1 MDENVFIARQPI
13 LDRDESLFAYELLF
27 RKKQTDANASV
38 LNDVEATAQVL
49 DNALNNVGTAKLVG
63 NHLAFINCSYEFLT
77 SEILFMLDSKIFVLE
92 ILETVEID
100 DKIVEAVKNFHSLGY
115 KIAIDDFIPTC
126 EKLNRIL
133 PLLPYINVV
142 KLEFPA
148 LANSDIK
155 KTVKIFHDRNIKVL
169 AEKIET
175 QENFRECYD
184 AGCDFFQGYFFA
196 KPENFSANKLNT
208 NIIEVFEL
216 MKSIDKRLDFTH
228 LEAQFKRHP
237 ELLVNL
243 IKYLN
248 SASFGLR
255 SKITSIKHAIT
266 LLGYD
271 NLKRWLLILAYAGGN
286 EAKINSHSPLL
297 VNAIHRAKF
306 FEELSKF
313 LKLSEN
319 VTEKAYLMGLISHL
333 DMIYKVPIQS
343 VLEQMNLDTEI
354 NQAIINKDGTLGELF
369 TLLQAIEADD
379 LDRIELSLTHLSLS
393 TENINAAL
401 LKAYEASNNI

>member
-1 MDENVFIARQPI
+1 MNENVFIARQPI

-27 RKKQTDANASV
+27 RKKQADASASV
-38 LNDVEATAQVL
+38 IDDVEATAQVL
-49 DNALNNVGTAKLVG
+49 DNALNNVGISKLVG

-77 SEILFMLDSKIFVLE
+77 SEILYLLDGKIFVLE

-100 DKIVEAVKNFHSLGY
+100 EKIIEAVKDFHNMGY
-115 KIAIDDFIPTC
+115 KIAIDDFIPTQ
-126 EKLNRIL
+126 EKLSRIL
-133 PLLPYINVV
+133 PLLPYLSFV

-155 KTVKIFHDRNIKVL
+155 KTVKIFHEKNIKVL

-175 QENFRECYD
+175 KENFKECYD

-196 KPENFSANKLNT
+196 KPENFSANKLNA
-208 NIIEVFEL
+208 NIVEVFEL
-216 MKSIDKRLDFTH
+216 LKSVDKRVDFTH
-228 LEAQFKRHP
+228 IEAQFKRQP

-271 NLKRWLLILAYAGGN
+271 NLKRWLLILAYAGSN
-286 EAKINSHSPLL
+286 AKINEHSPLL
-297 VNAIHRAKF
+297 INAIHRAKF

-343 VLEQMNLDTEI
+343 VLEQMNLDMEI
-354 NQAIINKDGTLGELF
+354 NQAIINKQGPLGELF

-379 LDRIELSLTHLSLS
+379 LDKIELSLTHLSLS

-401 LKAYEASNNI
+401 MKAYEASSNI

>member
-1 MDENVFIARQPI
+1 MDEDVFIARQPI
-13 LDRDESLFAYELLF
+13 LDREEALYAYELLF
-27 RKKQTDANASV
+27 RKKKADAHASV
-38 LNDVEATAQVL
+38 INDVEATAQVL

-77 SEILFMLDSKIFVLE
+77 SEILYMLDSKMFVLE

-100 DKIVEAVKNFHSLGY
+100 DKIIDAVKTFHDMGY
-115 KIAIDDFIPTC
+115 KIAIDDFIPTS
-126 EKLNRIL
+126 EKLKRIL
-133 PLLPYINVV
+133 PLLPYISIV

-148 LANSDIK
+148 LTAADIQK
-155 KTVKIFHDRNIKVL
+155 SVKIFHDRNIKVL

-184 AGCDFFQGYFFA
+184 AGCDYFQGYFFA
-196 KPENFSANKLNT
+196 KPENFSANKLNA
-208 NIIEVFEL
+208 NILEVFEL
-216 MKSIDKRLDFTH
+216 LKSVDKRVDFAH
-228 LEAQFKRHP
+228 LEAQFKRQP

-248 SASFGLR
+248 SAAFGLR

-271 NLKRWLLILAYAGGN
+271 NLKRWLLILAYAGN
-286 EAKINSHSPLL
+286 TAKISEHSPLL

-313 LKLSEN
+313 LKLSEH

-333 DMIYKVPIQS
+333 DMIYKVPMQS

-354 NQAIINKDGTLGELF
+354 NQAIINKNGILGDLF

-379 LDRIELSLTHLSLS
+379 LDKIELSLTRLSLS
-393 TENINAAL
+393 TENINEAL
-401 LKAYEASNNI
+401 LKSYEASNNI

>member
-13 LDRDESLFAYELLF
+13 LDREESLFAYELLF
-27 RKKQTDANASV
+27 RKKQADANASV
-38 LNDVEATAQVL
+38 INDVEATAQVL
-49 DNALNNVGTAKLVG
+49 DNALNNVGIAKLVG

-77 SEILFMLDSKIFVLE
+77 SEILYMLDSKTFVLE

-100 DKIVEAVKNFHSLGY
+100 EKIIEAVKDFHGMGY
-115 KIAIDDFIPTC
+115 KIAIDDFVPTQ
-126 EKLNRIL
+126 EKLDRL
-133 PLLPYINVV
+133 SPLLPYLSFV

-148 LANSDIK
+148 LDNANIK
-155 KTVKIFHDRNIKVL
+155 KTVKIFHEKDIKVL

-196 KPENFSANKLNT
+196 KPENFSARKLNT

-216 MKSIDKRLDFTH
+216 MKSVDKRADFAH
-228 LEAQFKRHP
+228 LEAQFKRQP

-255 SKITSIKHAIT
+255 SKIKSIKHAIA

-271 NLKRWLLILAYAGGN
+271 NLKRWLLILAYAGSN
-286 EAKINSHSPLL
+286 EKINEHSPLL
-297 VNAIHRAKF
+297 INAIHRAKF

-333 DMIYKVPIQS
+333 DMIYKVPMQS

-354 NQAIINKDGTLGELF
+354 NQAIINKNGILGELF
-369 TLLQAIEADD
+369 TLLQAIEADN
-379 LDRIELSLTHLSLS
+379 LDKVELSLTNLSLS

-401 LKAYEASNNI
+401 FKAYEASNNI

>member
-1 MDENVFIARQPI
+1 MAENVFIARQPI
-13 LDRDESLFAYELLF
+13 LNRDESLFAYELLF
-27 RKKQTDANASV
+27 RKKQADSTATV
-38 LNDVEATAQVL
+38 INDVEATAQVL
-49 DNALNNVGTAKLVG
+49 DNALNNVGISKLVG
-63 NHLAFINCSYEFLT
+63 NNFAFINCSYEFLT
-77 SEILFMLDSKIFVLE
+77 SEILYMLDSKIFVLE

-115 KIAIDDFIPTC
+115 KIAIDDFIPTQ

-133 PLLPYINVV
+133 PLLPYLSIV

-148 LANSDIK
+148 LTVDDIK
-155 KTVKIFHDRNIKVL
+155 KSVKIFHDKNIKVL

-175 QENFRECYD
+175 QENFKDCYD

-196 KPENFSANKLNT
+196 KPENFSANKLNS
-208 NIIEVFEL
+208 NVVEVFEL
-216 MKSIDKRLDFTH
+216 LKSVDKREDFNK
-228 LEAQFKRHP
+228 LEAQFKKHP

-286 EAKINSHSPLL
+286 SAKINDHSPLL

-306 FEELSKF
+306 FEELSKL

-343 VLEQMNLDTEI
+343 ILEQMNLDTEI
-354 NQAIINKDGTLGELF
+354 NQAIINKNGILGDLF
-369 TLLQAIEADD
+369 TLLQAVEADD
-379 LDRIELSLTHLSLS
+379 LDKIELSLTQLSLS
-393 TENINAAL
+393 TENISAAL

>member
-13 LDRDESLFAYELLF
+13 LDRDESLFGYELLF
-27 RKKQTDANASV
+27 RKKQTDASASV
-38 LNDVEATAQVL
+38 INDVEATAQVL
-49 DNALNNVGTAKLVG
+49 DNVLNNVGTSKLVG
-63 NHLAFINCSYEFLT
+63 KHLAFINCSYEFLT
-77 SEILFMLDSKIFVLE
+77 SEILYMLDSNIFVLE

-100 DKIVEAVKNFHSLGY
+100 DRIVEAVKNFHSLGY
-115 KIAIDDFIPTC
+115 KIAIDDFIPTL
-126 EKLNRIL
+126 EKLNRIF
-133 PLLPYINVV
+133 PILPYISFV

-148 LANSDIK
+148 LVNADIK
-155 KTVKIFHDRNIKVL
+155 KTVKIFHDRNVKVL

-175 QENFRECYD
+175 KENFKECYD

-196 KPENFSANKLNT
+196 KPENFSASKLNT
-208 NIIEVFEL
+208 NILEVFEL
-216 MKSIDKRLDFTH
+216 LKSVDKRVDFAH
-228 LEAQFKRHP
+228 LEAQFKRQP

-271 NLKRWLLILAYAGGN
+271 NLKRWLLILAYAGSN
-286 EAKINSHSPLL
+286 VKISEHSPLL
-297 VNAIHRAKF
+297 INAIHRAKF

-313 LKLSEN
+313 LKLSEGI
-319 VTEKAYLMGLISHL
+319 TEKAYLMGLISHL

-343 VLEQMNLDTEI
+343 VLEQMNLDAEI
-354 NQAIINKDGTLGELF
+354 NQAIINKQGTLGELF

-379 LDRIELSLTHLSLS
+379 FDKIELSLTHLSLS
-393 TENINAAL
+393 TENINMAL

>member
-27 RKKQTDANASV
+27 RKKQADATASII
-38 LNDVEATAQVL
+38 NDVEATAQVL
-49 DNALNNVGTAKLVG
+49 DNALNNVGISKLVG
-63 NHLAFINCSYEFLT
+63 KHLAFINCSYEFLT
-77 SEILFMLDSKIFVLE
+77 SEILYMLDSKVFVLE

-115 KIAIDDFIPTC
+115 KIAIDDFIPTS
-126 EKLNRIL
+126 ERLNRIF
-133 PLLPYINVV
+133 PLLPYLSIV

-148 LANSDIK
+148 LTGTDIQK
-155 KTVKIFHDRNIKVL
+155 SVKIFHDKNIKVL

-175 QENFRECYD
+175 KEHFKACYN

-196 KPENFSANKLNT
+196 KPENFSANKLNP
-208 NIIEVFEL
+208 NILEVFEL
-216 MKSIDKRLDFTH
+216 LKSVDKRMDFAH
-228 LEAQFKRHP
+228 LEAQFKKQP

-286 EAKINSHSPLL
+286 NTKINDHSPLL

-313 LKLSEN
+313 LKLSEG

-343 VLEQMNLDTEI
+343 VLEQMNLDMEI
-354 NQAIINKDGTLGELF
+354 NQAIINKQGPLGELF

-379 LDRIELSLTHLSLS
+379 LDKIELSLTHLSLS

-401 LKAYEASNNI
+401 MKAYEASSNI

>member
-13 LDRDESLFAYELLF
+13 LDREEALYAYELLF
-27 RKKQTDANASV
+27 RKKQADASASV
-38 LNDVEATAQVL
+38 INDVEATAQVL
-49 DNALNNVGTAKLVG
+49 DNALNNVGIAKLVG

-77 SEILFMLDSKIFVLE
+77 SEILYMLDSKIFVLE

-100 DKIVEAVKNFHSLGY
+100 DKIIEAVKNFHSMGY
-115 KIAIDDFIPTC
+115 KIAIDDFIPTK
-126 EKLNRIL
+126 EKLSRIL
-133 PLLPYINVV
+133 PLLPYISVV

-148 LANSDIK
+148 LVAADIK
-155 KTVKIFHDRNIKVL
+155 KSVKIFHDRGIKVL

-175 QENFRECYD
+175 QENFRDCYD

-196 KPENFSANKLNT
+196 KPENFSASKLNA
-208 NIIEVFEL
+208 NIVEVFEL
-216 MKSIDKRLDFTH
+216 LRSVDKRMDFVH
-228 LEAQFKRHP
+228 LEAQFKRQP

-271 NLKRWLLILAYAGGN
+271 NLKRWLLILAYAGSN
-286 EAKINSHSPLL
+286 NAKADEHSPLL

-354 NQAIINKDGTLGELF
+354 NQAIINKNGILGELF
-369 TLLQAIEADD
+369 TLLQAIEADN
-379 LDRIELSLTHLSLS
+379 LDKIELSLTHLSLS
-393 TENINAAL
+393 TENINVAL